1 MYLSNATGAATLTG
15 ASGILYARLFKLV
28 ERGELNSESTK
39 ASKQMK
45 IKSAILVALSL
56 VLSAKGFAQVATS
69 PTMGTTPAPA
79 PMTEKEVITELKKDG
94 ADQLLKDL
102 DRRGV
107 DFEMD
112 DETEKRLHKA
122 KASDEVIKAVRAAGP
137 KERSAAQTAA
147 ALANGAVI
155 VPPAEN
161 ADFKAIQ
168 AELDP
173 DKIISLAN
181 AYVQKY
187 PQSQI
192 LTYVYAYEAHAYQ
205 QKNDAPKVVEYAE
218 KAIALKKDNVD
229 MLMTAANVIPMP
241 QYIQLHQ
248 GDEEQLLNKAEGYCQ
263 QAMQGLDQIKKPPN
277 MDDAHFAEQKTTA
290 LAGIHASL
298 GLIHYDRASQGLM
311 GWDKEELAKAEK
323 EYQQAVTMTSHP
335 EPSDYYRLGEVYVRE
350 DKIDDAIA
358 AFGKASQLGQ
368 GIVKQYADKEIE
380 NLKQQKAQMA
390 PAKQ

>member
-1 MYLSNATGAATLTG
+1 MN
-15 ASGILYARLFKLV
+15 
-28 ERGELNSESTK
+28 
-39 ASKQMK
+39 
-45 IKSAILVALSL
+45 IKSAVFLVLSL
-56 VLSAKGFAQVATS
+56 VLSAKGFAQVATA

-94 ADQLLKDL
+94 ADQFLKDL

-137 KERSAAQTAA
+137 KERAAAQNAA
-147 ALANGAVI
+147 ALASGAI
-155 VPPAEN
+155 IIPPAEN
-161 ADFKAIQ
+161 TDFKAIQ
-168 AELDP
+168 TELDP
-173 DKIISLAN
+173 DKIISLAG
-181 AYVQKY
+181 AYAQKY
-187 PQSQI
+187 PQSQV

-205 QKNDAPKVVEYAE
+205 QKNDAAKVVEYAE
-218 KAIALKKDNVD
+218 KSLALKKDNVD
-229 MLMTAANVIPMP
+229 MLMTAGNVIPMP

-248 GDEEQLLNKAEGYCQ
+248 GEEEQLLNKAEGYCQ
-263 QAMQGLDQIKKPPN
+263 EATQALDQLKKPPN
-277 MDDAHFAEQKTTA
+277 MDDAKFAQQKTTA
-290 LAGIHASL
+290 LASIHASL

-311 GWDKEELAKAEK
+311 GWDKDELAKAEK
-323 EYQQAVTMTSHP
+323 EFQQAVTLATP

-350 DKIDDAIA
+350 DKIDEAIA

-368 GIVKQYADKEIE
+368 GVVKQYADKEIE
-380 NLKQQKAQMA
+380 TLKQQKAQMA